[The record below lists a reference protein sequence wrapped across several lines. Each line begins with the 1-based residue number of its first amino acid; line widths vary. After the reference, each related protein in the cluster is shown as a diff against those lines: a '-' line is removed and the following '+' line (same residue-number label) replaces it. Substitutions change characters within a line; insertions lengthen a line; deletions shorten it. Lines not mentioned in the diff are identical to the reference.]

1 MSVTD
6 DRIFTHD
13 DAQSLLTKQTD
24 IKNSI
29 DALTTAVGNQTTN
42 MVDRSNNQ
50 SIDGVKTFSSAPVI
64 TEVIPESDDSTKAAT
79 TSWIESVFFNKL
91 VAKLAAS
98 TAASISSLNTSSLF
112 YRMLSWALTAAGVQ
126 YNITNAN
133 AWYICL
139 GALFGGLIIQGGK
152 VNFSSTTDANPT
164 LVQIPIAFTTNR
176 IAVVA
181 TGVYSSGN
189 AVFTTI
195 MIDDNKTTNT
205 QVAGFHS
212 GANGWTWYVAFGS

>member
-29 DALTTAVGNQTTN
+29 DALTTAVSNQTTN

-126 YNITNAN
+126 YNFQNSS

-139 GALFGGLIIQGGK
+139 GALFGGLIIQGGR
-152 VNFSSTTDANPT
+152 FSFTSNPTELTFSLAWTTDASYSMSVAHAGAT
-164 LVQIPIAFTTNR
+164 SASYSYSRTSASKATVYASTTGEKLWF
-176 IAVVA
+176 A
-181 TGVYSSGN
+181 
-189 AVFTTI
+189 
-195 MIDDNKTTNT
+195 
-205 QVAGFHS
+205 AG
-212 GANGWTWYVAFGS
+212 W